1 MKRILVTEGA
11 GFVESHLR
19 ERLLEDGNEVV
30 CMDNY
35 FTGKKQKI
43 VHLLNHPYFELIRH
57 DVTMPYDLE
66 IEYFD
71 QLLSLK

>member
-1 MKRILVTEGA
+1 MKRILVTEGP
-11 GFVESHLR
+11 GFVENNLC
-19 ERLLEDGNEVV
+19 ERLLEESNEVV

>member
-57 DVTMPYDLE
+57 DITMPYELE
-66 IEYFD
+66 IKYFD